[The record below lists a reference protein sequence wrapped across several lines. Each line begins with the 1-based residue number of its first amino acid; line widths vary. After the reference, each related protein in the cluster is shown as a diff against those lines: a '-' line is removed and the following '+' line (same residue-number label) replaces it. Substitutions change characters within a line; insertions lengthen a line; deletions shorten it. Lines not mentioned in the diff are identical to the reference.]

1 MNKKIRELIYE
12 ECLKRQQSYISNEM
26 SDIFFVQENLSYYD
40 LFEGYDLIIPL
51 YEINMLLLNLFY
63 DLNYKSKV
71 NILNETDEILFSKI
85 SNASS
90 FSELIELLE
99 KNIDMQKRS
108 AESVRNFVTSNG
120 LSKCLLLKSVD
131 EKLSDKLQS
140 ILPQYIED
148 KKSYDKKITKDK
160 LINIYDNT
168 KKFYEKKG
176 INSDPMKNIK
186 NYIMMLKVIR
196 NDEYN
201 ELIKEFD
208 ELNDENIDEV
218 LEKNINYNKT
228 YTKNK

>member
-1 MNKKIRELIYE
+1 MNKEIRELIYE

-26 SDIFFVQENLSYYD
+26 SDIFFVQENLSYYG

-120 LSKCLLLKSVD
+120 LSKCLLLKSID

-148 KKSYDKKITKDK
+148 KESYDKKITKDK

-218 LEKNINYNKT
+218 LENNINYNKT

>member
-1 MNKKIRELIYE
+1 MNKEIRELIYE

-26 SDIFFVQENLSYYD
+26 SDIFFVQENLSYYG

-120 LSKCLLLKSVD
+120 LSKCLLLKSID

-148 KKSYDKKITKDK
+148 KESYDKE
-160 LINIYDNT
+160 INKEKFISIYNNT
-168 KKFYEKKG
+168 KKFYEENE
-176 INSDPMKNIK
+176 INLDPIETIK

-201 ELIKEFD
+201 KLIKEFD
-208 ELNDENIDEV
+208 GFDDEKIDKI
-218 LEKNINYNKT
+218 LEEDIKNNKI
-228 YTKNK
+228 YIKK

>member
-1 MNKKIRELIYE
+1 MNKEIRELIYE

-26 SDIFFVQENLSYYD
+26 SDIFFVQENLSYYG

-120 LSKCLLLKSVD
+120 LSKCLLLKSID

-218 LEKNINYNKT
+218 LENNINYNKT